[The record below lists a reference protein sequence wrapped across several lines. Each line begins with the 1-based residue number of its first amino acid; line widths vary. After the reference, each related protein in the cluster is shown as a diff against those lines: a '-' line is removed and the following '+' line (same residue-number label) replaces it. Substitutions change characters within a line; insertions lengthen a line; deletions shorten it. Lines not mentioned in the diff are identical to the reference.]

1 MKSNNS
7 TIPLDINT
15 TKQVT
20 VNSVNKAFQILGCF
34 SVAQPELTLTQISST
49 LSYPKSTALN
59 LIRTLEQC
67 GYLFRTSNGQSYRL
81 GYKILELSYVLRSS
95 LPVVQYSLPFLEDLQ
110 EFTNEIIYLTS
121 HINGQVLYLEGIY
134 PSRRMANY
142 SISGKT
148 LPMHCT
154 GCGKAMLAY
163 LPLDEQRQVIQKYG
177 LQRFTDYTITD
188 ELKLYDELE
197 EIRKRGYSIDF
208 QEESLGVKCIAL
220 PILNS
225 DGYPT
230 AAISISGTV
239 INMKDELLNGYAEML
254 SRVCNSLSA
263 NANLFPAAQALL

>member
-1 MKSNNS
+1 MIVN
-7 TIPLDINT
+7 TNT

-20 VNSVNKAFQILGCF
+20 VNSVGKAFQILGCF
-34 SVAQPELTLTQISST
+34 SVAKPELTLAQISST

-67 GYLFRTSNGQSYRL
+67 GYLLRTPNGQSYRL
-81 GYKILELSYVLRSS
+81 GYKILELSYVLRST

-110 EFTNEIIYLTS
+110 AFTNETIYLTS
-121 HINGQVLYLEGIY
+121 HINGQVFYLEGIY

-142 SISGKT
+142 SIAGKT

-163 LPLDEQRQVIQKYG
+163 LPLVEQKQIIQKHG
-177 LQRFTDYTITD
+177 LQRFTDYTITE
-188 ELKLYDELE
+188 ELKMYDELE

-208 QEESLGVKCIAL
+208 QEETLGVKCIAL

-230 AAISISGTV
+230 AAVSISGTV
-239 INMKDELLNGYAEML
+239 INMKDELLIGYAEML